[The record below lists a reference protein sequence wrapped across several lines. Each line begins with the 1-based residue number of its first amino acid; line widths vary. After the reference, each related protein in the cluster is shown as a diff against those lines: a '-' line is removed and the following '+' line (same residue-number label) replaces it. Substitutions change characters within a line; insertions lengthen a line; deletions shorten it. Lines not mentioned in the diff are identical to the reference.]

1 MTWFGKFDEA
11 GILKVA
17 QYLANVAG
25 PAFDFD
31 VKSLR
36 EIEMTLSGFA
46 SKYAQLYIVTKGAS
60 LLQNTPRRD
69 GDLLY
74 NFSNYVIDDANY
86 SNNDYDAYSTGM
98 VVLKP
103 PASGQ
108 KVTIYYKNPLNKT
121 DGAPI
126 WVSLRLSD
134 NSLSPQNTLQTPY
147 LSGDVNL
154 TGANM
159 LGISSD
165 EQVVLSLP
173 SEAPPPQEPPRMP
186 YYLLDDSHS
195 YHISFTNV
203 PGAGYVIAFT
213 DPPTAGRFYFFFL
226 FTSSDPSQ
234 LVLTH
239 NLHDAPQVSSGSV
252 GTNSTGNIHRIYGY
266 CNYAALDSTKQFV
279 IKPNIQG
286 TVTSPY
292 VWTYY

>member
-1 MTWFGKFDEA
+1 M
-11 GILKVA
+11 
-17 QYLANVAG
+17 
-25 PAFDFD
+25 
-31 VKSLR
+31 KSLR

-74 NFSNYVIDDANY
+74 NFSNYIIDDANY
-86 SNNDYDAYSTGM
+86 TNNDYDAYSTGM
-98 VVLKP
+98 VVLNP

-134 NSLSPQNTLQTPY
+134 HSLNPQNTLQTPY

-154 TGANM
+154 TGVNQ

-173 SEAPPPQEPPRMP
+173 SEVPPPQEPPRIP
-186 YYLLDDSHS
+186 YYLLDDNHS
-195 YHISFTNV
+195 YHTTFSTV
-203 PGAGYVIAFT
+203 PGAGYIIAFT
-213 DPPTAGRFYFFFL
+213 NPPSAGRFYFFFL
-226 FTSSDPSQ
+226 LVSSDTSE
-234 LVLTH
+234 LTITMS
-239 NLHDAPQVSSGSV
+239 LEEAQVWSGPIGSNSI
-252 GTNSTGNIHRIYGY
+252 GTIHRIYGQ
-266 CNYAALDSTKQFV
+266 CNYAALGSSKQLT
-279 IKPNIQG
+279 ITPSIQG
-286 TVTSPY
+286 TATCRY